1 MNKLPAFFQKNS
13 IVLGVTI
20 ALLLPFITAA
30 ILYPIFMLFVKM
42 GWNAFQLPFSKY
54 LILGCAP
61 ALFVAR
67 YYLKNIQ
74 YEKTGKG
81 ALFTTLI
88 LLGLHIF
95 LNHFAI
101 Y

>member
-1 MNKLPAFFQKNS
+1 MAQLLAFFQKNS
-13 IVLGVTI
+13 VLFGVII
-20 ALLLPFITAA
+20 AVLLPVITALV
-30 ILYPIFMLFVKM
+30 LYPLFLFFVSI
-42 GWNAFQLPFSKY
+42 GWIAFQLPISKY

-67 YYLKNIQ
+67 YYLKNMQ

-81 ALFTTLI
+81 VLFTTLI
-88 LLGLHIF
+88 ILGLHIF

>member
-1 MNKLPAFFQKNS
+1 MTKLPIFFQKNS
-13 IVLGVTI
+13 IILGVII
-20 ALLLPFITAA
+20 ALVLPFITAA
-30 ILYPIFMLFVKM
+30 ILYPIFMLFVNI
-42 GWNAFQLPFSKY
+42 GWTAFQLPFSKY

-67 YYLKNIQ
+67 YYLKNTE
-74 YEKTGKG
+74 YESTGKG
-81 ALFTTLI
+81 VLFTTLI
-88 LLGLHIF
+88 ILGLHIF